1 MLLHVMRH
9 GPAEDQ
15 SPSGR
20 DFDRA
25 LTPTG
30 REVVARAASALFDA
44 RAASAHGV
52 RLLTSPLLRAVQTAA
67 IVATACKEPL
77 QPEEHPELAAEQDM
91 PLALVR
97 ALAVG
102 GVDAILVGHQPTVQ
116 ELVQELGVKGALLPG
131 GFRTAMVVTL
141 DVEPAA
147 AKWRLLSVIDPHRG
161 EASRSP

>member
-9 GPAEDQ
+9 GPAEDH

-25 LTPTG
+25 LTPAG
-30 REVVARAASALFDA
+30 REVVARAASALFDG
-44 RAASAHGV
+44 RAGNSSAV
-52 RLLTSPLLRAVQTAA
+52 RLLTSPLRRAVQTAA
-67 IVATACKEPL
+67 IVATAAGTPL
-77 QPEEHPELAAEQDM
+77 EAEEHPELAAEEEV

-102 GVDAILVGHQPTVQ
+102 EVDAILVGHQPTVQ
-116 ELVQELGVKGALLPG
+116 ELVQELGVKASSLPG

-141 DVEPAA
+141 EGEPTSG
-147 AKWRLLSVIDPHRG
+147 KWRLSSVIDPHRN
-161 EASRSP
+161 EASGSP